1 MIAKLFI
8 PTVPHFLDS
17 SNLIKNM
24 TLSVSPELDITVK
37 KLTKITK
44 TLYLKRKKK
53 KNQKSTKTIINSN
66 HLTKAI
72 KILFN

>member
-1 MIAKLFI
+1 
-8 PTVPHFLDS
+8 VPHFLDS

-53 KNQKSTKTIINSN
+53 KKSKINKNYYKFQSPYKSN
-66 HLTKAI
+66 KNLI
-72 KILFN
+72 